1 MKMRLKISTYRSG
14 NSQVSS
20 RVVFIKLNRRSLWI
34 RKGTPACFQLAE
46 QFYFSYFCFQVSG
59 FCQEALAIANSI
71 IHPRSFPQVC
81 SAAGPLSLSTSEHHP
96 SNGPLSTDFD
106 QSSSMS
112 VTSRSPVQ
120 TGSGNSLSQQS
131 ILSRGSFEHSNGLG
145 YSEIGQNSLRYTEKR
160 QATESSDVNSSLTS
174 VRNTSVEY
182 EHNTFQKSSVN
193 QNETSKSQAD
203 HCIVMDNAS
212 QSARIQVSTSS
223 SDNSMPQL
231 LNQEGFIEV
240 NKSKTVLEN
249 TTHET
254 EQRDVTTSFFQS
266 AVLHDTHNTF
276 GSSEPK
282 RRRADDS
289 CIGSDQ
295 MLNDKQPESTPTSEE
310 QWIGHTKDKEC
321 KERGEAATNEVSKIF
336 VVFECFLSSSVK

>member
-1 MKMRLKISTYRSG
+1 M
-14 NSQVSS
+14 
-20 RVVFIKLNRRSLWI
+20 
-34 RKGTPACFQLAE
+34 
-46 QFYFSYFCFQVSG
+46 
-59 FCQEALAIANSI
+59 
-71 IHPRSFPQVC
+71 C

-112 VTSRSPVQ
+112 VTSRSLVQ
-120 TGSGNSLSQQS
+120 TGNGNSLSQPS
-131 ILSRGSFEHSNGLG
+131 ILSRGSFENSNGVG
-145 YSEIGQNSLRYTEKR
+145 YSEIGQNFLRYSEKG
-160 QATESSDVNSSLTS
+160 QATGSSDVNSSLTS
-174 VRNTSVEY
+174 ARNISEEY
-182 EHNTFQKSSVN
+182 EHNTFQTSSVN
-193 QNETSKSQAD
+193 QNETSNSQAD
-203 HCIVMDNAS
+203 HYIVMDNAS
-212 QSARIQVSTSS
+212 QLARIQVSMSS
-223 SDNSMPQL
+223 SDSSMPQL

-295 MLNDKQPESTPTSEE
+295 MLNDKQPESTPTSKE
-310 QWIGHTKDKEC
+310 QWIGHSKDKERE
-321 KERGEAATNEVSKIF
+321 EREATATNEVSKIF
-336 VVFECFLSSSVK
+336 VFF

>member
-1 MKMRLKISTYRSG
+1 MKMCLKISTYRSG

-46 QFYFSYFCFQVSG
+46 QFYFSYFCFQVSS

-112 VTSRSPVQ
+112 VTSRSLVQ
-120 TGSGNSLSQQS
+120 TGNGNSLCQPS
-131 ILSRGSFEHSNGLG
+131 ILSRGSLIENSNGVG
-145 YSEIGQNSLRYTEKR
+145 YSEIGQNFLRYSEEG
-160 QATESSDVNSSLTS
+160 QATGSSDVNSSLTS
-174 VRNTSVEY
+174 ARNISEEY
-182 EHNTFQKSSVN
+182 EHNTFQKSSVS
-193 QNETSKSQAD
+193 QSETSSSQAD

-276 GSSEPK
+276 VSSEPK

-321 KERGEAATNEVSKIF
+321 KEREAAATNEVSKIF
-336 VVFECFLSSSVK
+336 VFFLMFLIINC

>member
-1 MKMRLKISTYRSG
+1 
-14 NSQVSS
+14 
-20 RVVFIKLNRRSLWI
+20 
-34 RKGTPACFQLAE
+34 
-46 QFYFSYFCFQVSG
+46 
-59 FCQEALAIANSI
+59 
-71 IHPRSFPQVC
+71 
-81 SAAGPLSLSTSEHHP
+81 
-96 SNGPLSTDFD
+96 
-106 QSSSMS
+106 MS

-131 ILSRGSFEHSNGLG
+131 ILSRGSFEHSNGVG
-145 YSEIGQNSLRYTEKR
+145 YSKIGQNSLRYTEKR

-193 QNETSKSQAD
+193 QNETSKSQVD

-254 EQRDVTTSFFQS
+254 EQRDVATSFFQS

-289 CIGSDQ
+289 CISSDQ
-295 MLNDKQPESTPTSEE
+295 MLNDKQPESTPASED
-310 QWIGHTKDKEC
+310 QWIGDTKDKEC

>member
-1 MKMRLKISTYRSG
+1 MKMCLKISTYRSG

-46 QFYFSYFCFQVSG
+46 QFYFSYFCFQVSS

-112 VTSRSPVQ
+112 VTSRSLVQ

-131 ILSRGSFEHSNGLG
+131 ILSRGSFENSNGVG
-145 YSEIGQNSLRYTEKR
+145 YSEIGQNSLRYTEKG
-160 QATESSDVNSSLTS
+160 QATENSDVNSSLTS
-174 VRNTSVEY
+174 VRNISEEY
-182 EHNTFQKSSVN
+182 EHNTFQKSTVS
-193 QNETSKSQAD
+193 QSETSSSQAD
-203 HCIVMDNAS
+203 HCIVMDSAS
-212 QSARIQVSTSS
+212 QLARIQVSTSS
-223 SDNSMPQL
+223 SDSSMPQL
-231 LNQEGFIEV
+231 LNHEGFIEA
-240 NKSKTVLEN
+240 NKSKALLEN
-249 TTHET
+249 TTHER
-254 EQRDVTTSFFQS
+254 EERDVTTSFYQS
-266 AVLHDTHNTF
+266 AVLRDMHNTF

-321 KERGEAATNEVSKIF
+321 KEREATATNEVSKIF
-336 VVFECFLSSSVK
+336 VFFLMFLIINC